1 MSQTVRTSAQILE
14 LIEEK
19 SQWLPEAFSAQS
31 LKQGDFVVSVQDPT
45 SEDPRIVLY
54 TVKSV
59 GEISVELT
67 NRHSTIYISETGRR
81 AGSHTYETIGYWRL
95 PSEEVGLELT
105 EAILDNARWK
115 ARYYQLEST
124 LERLKTKELTPRME
138 AVTLLDIANL
148 NKALEHVEKLLEKL
162 SKC

>member
-19 SQWLPEAFSAQS
+19 AQWLPEAFSAQS
-31 LKQGDFVVSVQDPT
+31 LKRGDFVVSVEDPD
-45 SEDPRIVLY
+45 SADPRIVLY

-59 GEISVELT
+59 DEISVTLT
-67 NRHSTIYISETGRR
+67 NKHRTISVSDIGRI
-81 AGSHTYETIGYWRL
+81 AGAHGDETIGYWRL
-95 PSEEVGLELT
+95 PSEEVWLELT

-115 ARYYQLEST
+115 ARHYQLEST
-124 LERLKTKELTPRME
+124 LERLKTKALTPRME